1 MSITRLT
8 KVTLFGSNAGQ
19 KAALND
25 LQRLGCVHLISMGEE
40 SRPVALTAP
49 EWIESVA
56 GALRHLI
63 GCTATATSGDRSAE
77 CQYRGDRQSGPQK
90 QGTAKGSGRSA
101 NLPAAPDQPAEPV
114 GKFYAASPGSNQGD
128 CRDFTFQ
135 RTELAVISARRL
147 QQIAR
152 SRR

>member
-1 MSITRLT
+1 MSMTRLT

-40 SRPVALTAP
+40 SRTVALTAP

-63 GCTATATSGDRSAE
+63 GAPRRRHQEIDPQNFNIEEIVKAALKNKERQREAADRRISLRNRVRQLSPWGNFTLPPLDQIKETAGISLSKE
-77 CQYRGDRQSGPQK
+77 QS
-90 QGTAKGSGRSA
+90 
-101 NLPAAPDQPAEPV
+101 LP
-114 GKFYAASPGSNQGD
+114 
-128 CRDFTFQ
+128 
-135 RTELAVISARRL
+135 
-147 QQIAR
+147 
-152 SRR
+152 